1 MVRVNVP
8 RSSVTP
14 LANDRLGTAGVRAG
28 YDPEFLELATPVPIP
43 TAPDLPY
50 THFTVLL
57 RPSRRLAAIT
67 AVVIDGANRVEI
79 GRADSWMLDDRIP
92 AEEQAGPEIYR
103 DNDLDRGHLVR
114 RQDPVWGPSDV
125 AAQANLDTF
134 HYPVC
139 APQTAVFNQGRQLW
153 AGLEDY
159 ILDHAT
165 TYRQRLA
172 VFTGCIFTDTDP
184 IYRGLAIPYRFFK
197 IAAWSAGTDLAA
209 TGYILDQTPSLNDAI
224 GTRDTTEPPPLGPY
238 RTFQVPISD
247 IADLTALPMA
257 DLAAAD
263 RQTAAPAAAD
273 VTRDGETWKLLGDYL
288 DIRL

>member
-1 MVRVNVP
+1 VTNS
-8 RSSVTP
+8 RSSATP
-14 LANDRLGTAGVRAG
+14 ARPKAPGVRAG
-28 YDPEFLELATPVPIP
+28 YDPGFLELAAPVPIP
-43 TAPDLPY
+43 TASDLLELPY

-57 RPSRRLAAIT
+57 RPARRLAAIT

-79 GRADSWMLDDRIP
+79 GRADSWMLDDRIL
-92 AEEQAGPEIYR
+92 AEEQAGPDIYR

-184 IYRGLAIPYRFFK
+184 IYRGLAIPHRFFK

-209 TGYILDQTPSLNDAI
+209 TGYILDQSPSLDDAI
-224 GTRDTTEPPPLGPY
+224 GTRATTEPPPLGPY

-263 RQTAAPAAAD
+263 HYTATPVPAAAG
-273 VTRDGETWKLLGDYL
+273 VTRAPEAWNLLGDYL
-288 DIRL
+288 DVRL